1 MMNDGD
7 FFVPLTL
14 EYYNAY
20 VKLIVIHNAFYY
32 PQSQC
37 AGCEARAYFMTA

>member
-20 VKLIVIHNAFYY
+20 AKQLFMHNA
-32 PQSQC
+32 SLLLAKCQC
-37 AGCEARAYFMTA
+37 AGCEARAFL

>member
-20 VKLIVIHNAFYY
+20 AKLIVHAQRFFII
-32 PQSQC
+32 SKCQC
-37 AGCEARAYFMTA
+37 AGCEARAFL